1 MDMEERPQPVQVR
14 VGGTAARL
22 LISLMEQVGTDDG
35 GSLIARALG
44 LLDLALLEAPLDGG
58 QRPAHRV
65 DLGEVRRRG
74 PRLAYTLAHAGRLCG

>member
-44 LLDLALLEAPLDGG
+44 LLDLALRA
-58 QRPAHRV
+58 RK
-65 DLGEVRRRG
+65 LGKS
-74 PRLAYTLAHAGRLCG
+74 LCLIDPNTGDSQEIAF

>member
-44 LLDLALLEAPLDGG
+44 LQDLALRA
-58 QRPAHRV
+58 RK
-65 DLGEVRRRG
+65 LGKS
-74 PRLAYTLAHAGRLCG
+74 LCLIDPKTGDSQEIAF

>member
-22 LISLMEQVGTDDG
+22 LISLMEQLGTDDG

-44 LLDLALLEAPLDGG
+44 LLDLALRA
-58 QRPAHRV
+58 RK
-65 DLGEVRRRG
+65 LGKS
-74 PRLAYTLAHAGRLCG
+74 LCLIDPKTGDSQEIAF